1 MESLDPGA
9 APGEPEAGVGYEALW
24 REWRPR
30 AAAYARAFGGLS
42 AEDREELA
50 DEAVARAWEARA
62 RFRAGSPFAPWFFQ
76 IVRRLALDALRRRR
90 EEPKPPAFFEGQ
102 GSSPPEA
109 EEAALRDAE
118 AEFVRRFVAGLP
130 VRDRE
135 LSSLVYG
142 QGLGLAE
149 AACVLGVPAGTAK
162 WRLSEIRKALRR
174 AWEREYG
181 E

>member
-50 DEAVARAWEARA
+50 DEAVARAWEAHA

-76 IVRRLALDALRRRR
+76 IVRRLALDALRRRC

-130 VRDRE
+130 SRDRE